1 MMTKK
6 QRATLARELDGKA
19 DARGMVRLPDGSAAR
34 VEDVAEQMGVYEEL
48 DALMQGGKVM
58 KRDML
63 SLATANRLLGEAERA
78 VVDARHDASA
88 FAAALAALESAR
100 AERERIAKAL
110 TGSCR

>member
-48 DALMQGGKVM
+48 DALMQGEK
-58 KRDML
+58 
-63 SLATANRLLGEAERA
+63 S
-78 VVDARHDASA
+78 
-88 FAAALAALESAR
+88 
-100 AERERIAKAL
+100 
-110 TGSCR
+110 